1 MVKLT
6 KKDLTDLYWILVQ
19 YVEDCDPRSASKT
32 NRIFRKIEQ
41 LWEQAK

>member
-1 MVKLT
+1 MNQLT

-32 NRIFRKIEQ
+32 NRIFNKIET
-41 LWEQAK
+41 LWSQVK